1 MTDGEQ
7 AGDVYTSCY
16 TEDVEDERNLSS
28 TDSEAEFG
36 MSNSDTKS
44 MYHSV
49 FFVPSTKG
57 YMTQCLSIMVPHF
70 NNLTLSYFPV
80 SIIPV
85 CNPQRLLGLCLCIL
99 ANLAVLIPMEPGIA
113 KILEQPTSGS

>member
-7 AGDVYTSCY
+7 AGDVNISRY
-16 TEDVEDERNLSS
+16 TEEAEDERNLSS

-49 FFVPSTKG
+49 LLVPSTKG
-57 YMTQCLSIMVPHF
+57 YMTQCLSIMVPHL

-80 SIIPV
+80 STISV

-99 ANLAVLIPMEPGIA
+99 AKLAILIQMKPGTA
-113 KILEQPTSGS
+113 KTLEQQPSVN